1 MTVEPAA
8 TETVTLAVPGVVAA
22 GESRARVGSAL
33 AIVTMS
39 PPAGAGAARLP
50 LVVTCRSLPTAMP
63 VRRMAGPVPVV
74 VVVVDVVVDD
84 VVAVV
89 VVVVVVWVV
98 VVVEVVGVVV
108 VVVVGG
114 GVVVVVAGVV
124 VVVVFVVV
132 VAVVTG

>member
-8 TETVTLAVPGVVAA
+8 TETVTLAIPGVVAA
-22 GESRARVGSAL
+22 GESRARVGSAV
-33 AIVTMS
+33 AIVTTS
-39 PPAGAGAARLP
+39 PPAGAGTGRLP

-63 VRRMAGPVPVV
+63 FRRIAGPVPVV

-98 VVVEVVGVVV
+98 VVVEVVGVVEV
-108 VVVVGG
+108 VVVE
-114 GVVVVVAGVV
+114 GVV
-124 VVVVFVVV
+124 VVVVVDVLVVV
-132 VAVVTG
+132 VVVDD